1 MNFRLTKIS
10 KKELKKLPLKLQ
22 KIIITKILELASI
35 SQTNQVKK
43 LENSPY
49 FRLRIGD
56 YRAIFQYSS
65 QTTILIIHIAHRK
78 DAYRSN

>member
-22 KIIITKILELASI
+22 KIILTKILELASI
-35 SQTNQVKK
+35 SQTNHVKK

-49 FRLRIGD
+49 FRLRVGD
-56 YRAIFQYSS
+56 YRVIFQYSS

>member
-22 KIIITKILELASI
+22 KIILTKILELASI

-49 FRLRIGD
+49 FRLRVGD
-56 YRAIFQYSS
+56 YRVIFQYSGR
-65 QTTILIIHIAHRK
+65 TTILIIHVAHRK

>member
-10 KKELKKLPLKLQ
+10 EKELKKLPPKLQ
-22 KIIITKILELASI
+22 KIIITKILDLASI

-56 YRAIFQYSS
+56 YRVIFQYSS
-65 QTTILIIHIAHRK
+65 RVMIRVIHIAHRK
-78 DAYRSN
+78 DAYRPN